1 MIMKDVRDYDLT
13 ANNTFGIKARCRR
26 FIEFDTVDGL
36 RDVSA
41 MLTDA
46 DRPLKPSANPLL
58 RRNRSPEI
66 LRSRPPRRSAYK

>member
-36 RDVSA
+36 REGRVGH
-41 MLTDA
+41 
-46 DRPLKPSANPLL
+46 
-58 RRNRSPEI
+58 
-66 LRSRPPRRSAYK
+66 AYRC